1 MQLLVSH
8 LEIHLCCA
16 THNYAYIRVS
26 NRTCPLILARARV
39 VCVCVVVCMRAP
51 VQSEG
56 VAPPRPSEELAS
68 RATKET
74 TVKSWLVMRPT
85 ESLSLLHLY
94 RRRVQ
99 PSLARVYTGIEA
111 TRTRRW
117 ARNGFEVNAL
127 TGSND
132 QGPTLGWTGVALMP
146 LLNLRWNGSLYVIA
160 N

>member
-1 MQLLVSH
+1 ML
-8 LEIHLCCA
+8 
-16 THNYAYIRVS
+16 
-26 NRTCPLILARARV
+26 RTITCIYVHPIVHARLYTCARV
-39 VCVCVVVCMRAP
+39 LYALYACI

-56 VAPPRPSEELAS
+56 VALPSEELAS

-85 ESLSLLHLY
+85 ESLSLLRLY

-99 PSLARVYTGIEA
+99 PFSSTSIYGHRGDAHE
-111 TRTRRW
+111 

-132 QGPTLGWTGVALMP
+132 QGPTLGWTGRHGSDASTEFAVERLALR
-146 LLNLRWNGSLYVIA
+146 NC
-160 N
+160 